1 MNKLN
6 WESKMTTLLIGNI
19 YTWEGGYPKQYPVD
33 GNISS
38 KTEEKKKN

>member
-19 YTWEGGYPKQYPVD
+19 YTWGGGVIQ
-33 GNISS
+33 NSIL
-38 KTEEKKKN
+38 